1 MFRADA
7 EGDGDGD
14 DLTTTA
20 VDSTKSRHV
29 TGTERTRAFSKLQ
42 KFLFAVLEGNNSEE
56 VAAKKATELASKFE
70 LHVFNNT
77 ESKEEYSKVILS
89 RMQQVNDKR
98 GYVAS
103 SISGGGGGYGGAN
116 TTTTTTTASSST
128 TRYLSLSPMEEVK
141 VKELVRSEEAV
152 SMLKEIDEM
161 LRLPIKD
168 KVQEERLLKFRNLF
182 KRQRELAL
190 DGLFILSLK
199 MVGALFEQC
208 RLIKNEL
215 FPASKATLPPTKGDI
230 LLLGG
235 GDDGGD
241 SFVQQ
246 KQQEKQEKQH
256 HHHQTLQACIGD
268 LKNVPLEIEALKKIY
283 PDFQCLMISLKDGR
297 HRLRC
302 SVLGRSF
309 IIDIRSDGM
318 VYALDGIDV
327 HYLRHHRTLSLAM
340 VTNVAWNLFIN
351 NNA

>member
-1 MFRADA
+1 MFRA
-7 EGDGDGD
+7 DGD
-14 DLTTTA
+14 DLTATA
-20 VDSTKSRHV
+20 VESTKCRHV

-77 ESKEEYSKVILS
+77 ETKEEYSKVILS

-98 GYVAS
+98 GYAGGA
-103 SISGGGGGYGGAN
+103 ISGGN
-116 TTTTTTTASSST
+116 TTTSTTA

-168 KVQEERLLKFRNLF
+168 TVQEERLLKFRNLL

-199 MVGALFEQC
+199 MIVALFEQC
-208 RLIKNEL
+208 RLIKDGL
-215 FPASKATLPPTKGDI
+215 FVAAKATLPLTKGDL

-235 GDDGGD
+235 SVDGGG
-241 SFVQQ
+241 FVQH
-246 KQQEKQEKQH
+246 KPQEKPQQ
-256 HHHQTLQACIGD
+256 QTLRACIED

-283 PDFQCLMISLKDGR
+283 SDFECLMIVLKDGR

-302 SVLGRSF
+302 SILGRSYT
-309 IIDIRSDGM
+309 IDIRADGT
-318 VYALDGIDV
+318 VHALDGIGV
-327 HYLRHHRTLSLAM
+327 HYLQQHCTFSLAM